1 MFTVLLVSVVLVV
14 SVVSVSIN
22 VVSEK
27 EFTMWTV
34 IKSVVEAVVVGC
46 YVVMFAIVEE
56 TMLGSVLYVPIVAS
70 IVFIAYVMIQLNK
83 EQNRVLVASVFVACM
98 VYVVWVCISVMG
110 AAINDT
116 SDFAYTIT
124 AVVGSSV
131 LASVA
136 GSMAIAIMFYIV
148 KAIQGMGGD
157 MGMYTDISYMGMCT
171 DISDMGMCTDIST
184 MGDSC
189 QWFSGIAFK
198 LSFQEGAKKQDMWN
212 TVTSRALYSDIEYN
226 EYNGYTVHNAY
237 TLMADEEDV
246 YGDMQEDMI
255 QSAISNH
262 MTIVKAKSL
271 KARSRQG
278 RNDKNSK

>member
-1 MFTVLLVSVVLVV
+1 MFTVLLLSVVSVLV
-14 SVVSVSIN
+14 VVSVSIN

-34 IKSVVEAVVVGC
+34 VKNVVSAVVVGC
-46 YVVMFAIVEE
+46 YAVSLGMIEEAVHGVVM
-56 TMLGSVLYVPIVAS
+56 YVPMAITLMTV
-70 IVFIAYVMIQLNK
+70 VYVMVSLNK
-83 EQNRVLVASVFVACM
+83 EQNRVLIASVFVACM
-98 VYVVWVCISVMG
+98 VYVVWVCVSVMG

-262 MTIVKAKSL
+262 MAIVKAKSL
-271 KARSRQG
+271 KASSRQG